1 LQTLGIGVE
10 AIPDFILKSLV
21 FDGNDLGKLGNI
33 NSLPTN
39 EEIDIF
45 VKQNFAVKG
54 VLSSD
59 DVQKIHLKAKE
70 YIENNDTLTAWK
82 LLLARGI

>member
-1 LQTLGIGVE
+1 
-10 AIPDFILKSLV
+10 
-21 FDGNDLGKLGNI
+21 
-33 NSLPTN
+33 LPTN

-59 DVQKIHLKAKE
+59 DARKIHLKAKE
-70 YIENNDTLTAWK
+70 YLNNNDAISAWK
-82 LLLARGI
+82 LLLAKRI